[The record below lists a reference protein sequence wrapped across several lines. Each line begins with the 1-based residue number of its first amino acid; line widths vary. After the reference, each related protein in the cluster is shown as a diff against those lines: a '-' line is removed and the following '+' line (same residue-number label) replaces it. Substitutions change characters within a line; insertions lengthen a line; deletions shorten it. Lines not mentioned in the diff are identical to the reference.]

1 MNKVKTETH
10 FEVPGKQEDSTA
22 PQNWP
27 AVRNKNENLCAGHT
41 CYWAWGLLPATK
53 YAHVIFKRYGSSCSF
68 YSCSCCQQVLASAND
83 SRCCSSCC
91 CFCSSCCS
99 FCYCCSCL
107 FHSFFCSSP
116 CLPRPCPL
124 EWLFICTFSYA
135 LKYNRRRR
143 RPCNSSLQPPFEW
156 EWNARLNEKYLK

>member
-41 CYWAWGLLPATK
+41 CYRAWGLLPATK
-53 YAHVIFKRYGSSCSF
+53 YAHVIFKRCS
-68 YSCSCCQQVLASAND
+68 SCSCCQQVLASANG
-83 SRCCSSCC
+83 SSCF
-91 CFCSSCCS
+91 FCS
-99 FCYCCSCL
+99 FFYCCSCL

-124 EWLFICTFSYA
+124 VWLFICTFSYA
-135 LKYNRRRR
+135 LKYNRQRR
-143 RPCNSSLQPPFEW
+143 RPCNSALQPPFEW